1 MAPAPELVRANATVA
16 VREARPT
23 RWSIDHATSRDGT
36 IIGYRQIGVGPG
48 LVLLPGAMQSSL
60 NFTRL
65 AEFLA
70 DRFTLYLPDRR
81 GRGLS
86 GPPGADY
93 GIDTE
98 VDDLSAVLA
107 QTNARD
113 IFALSSGAIATLWT
127 VLRHPQAFDRIALY
141 EPPVPVGSPSPLD
154 FAPRYEADLAAGDIA
169 GAMVAAMKGTGD
181 RRDWFTNLP
190 RPLLTLLMRMAL
202 RGTGEAAAA
211 IRELVPTVHYD
222 IRLVAAT
229 AGQAQRFGA
238 IGLPVLL
245 MGGDNSNQYLGMALD
260 ALQRELPQAER
271 VALKAIGHMAADNV
285 GKPGLVAD
293 ELRRFFASPVE
304 NLSKADKLIGR

>member
-1 MAPAPELVRANATVA
+1 MTQ
-16 VREARPT
+16 
-23 RWSIDHATSRDGT
+23 WSMDHATSRDGAT
-36 IIGYRQIGVGPG
+36 IGYRQIGVGPG

-86 GPPGADY
+86 DPPGADY

-98 VDDLSAVLA
+98 IDDLSAVLA
-107 QTNARD
+107 HTRARD
-113 IFALSSGAIATLWT
+113 VFALSSGAIATLWT
-127 VLRHPQAFDRIALY
+127 ALRHPQAFDKIALY
-141 EPPVPVGSPSPLD
+141 EPPIPVGSPSPLD

-169 GAMVAAMKGTGD
+169 AAMVSAMKGTGD

-190 RPLLTLLMRMAL
+190 RPLLTLMMRIAL
-202 RGTGEAAAA
+202 RGGGEAAA

-245 MGGDNSNQYLGMALD
+245 MGGENSNRYLGMALD
-260 ALQRELPQAER
+260 ALQRELPRAER
-271 VALKAIGHMAADNV
+271 VELKAIGHMAADNV
-285 GKPGLVAD
+285 GKPRLVANA
-293 ELRRFFASPVE
+293 LRRFFASSVE
-304 NLSKADKLIGR
+304 DLAKVALPRRGRLQPGQANPGQDA

>member
-1 MAPAPELVRANATVA
+1 MTQ
-16 VREARPT
+16 
-23 RWSIDHATSRDGT
+23 WSMDRATSRDGT
-36 IIGYRQIGVGPG
+36 VIGYRQIGGGPG

-65 AEFLA
+65 ATFLA
-70 DRFTLYLPDRR
+70 GNFTLYLPDRR

-93 GIDTE
+93 GIDSE

-107 QTNARD
+107 QTGARD

-127 VLRHPQAFDRIALY
+127 ALRHPQAFDRIALY

-169 GAMVAAMKGTGD
+169 AAMVSAMKGTGD

-190 RPLLTLLMRMAL
+190 RPLLTLMMRMAL
-202 RGTGEAAAA
+202 RGAGEEAAL
-211 IRELVPTVHYD
+211 IRALVPTVHYD

-238 IGLPVLL
+238 IRLPVLL
-245 MGGDNSNQYLGMALD
+245 MGGDNSNPYLGVALD
-260 ALQRELPQAER
+260 ALQRALPQAER
-271 VALKAIGHMAADNV
+271 MELKAIGHMAADNV
-285 GKPGLVAD
+285 GKPRLVANA
-293 ELRRFFASPVE
+293 LGRFFASPGE
-304 NLSKADKLIGR
+304 NLAKPDHLMGR